1 MKLATWNVNSLNVR
15 LGHVMDWLAANPVD
29 ALCLQELKLPDEK
42 FPHEALAQIGYQACW
57 AGQKTYNGVAILCRE
72 ALTDVQRNLPDFE
85 DPQQRIIAATVPG
98 PGGQPLRIISAYCP
112 NGQAVGSDKYEYK
125 LKWFQALRKWLQQE
139 MARYPDLV
147 ILGDYNVAPADADV
161 HDPQAWEGS
170 ILVSEPERDAFR
182 QLLDLGLQDT
192 FRMFD
197 QAPKSFSW
205 WDYRQM
211 SFRRNIGVRIDHI
224 LATPALA
231 RCCTGCRIDKEPRK
245 WEKPSD
251 HAPVIADFD
260 AAA

>member
-15 LGHVMDWLAANPVD
+15 LGHVIDWLKANPVD

-42 FPHEALAQIGYQACW
+42 FPHDALAGIGYQACW
-57 AGQKTYNGVAILCRE
+57 AGQKTYNGVAILSR
-72 ALTDVQRNLPDFE
+72 ATPGDVQRNLPAYD

-98 PGGQPLRIISAYCP
+98 PAGRPLRVISAYCP
-112 NGQAVGSDKYEYK
+112 NGQTVGSDKYAYK
-125 LKWFQALRKWLQQE
+125 LTWFEALRDWLRDE
-139 MARYPDLV
+139 LARYPDLV
-147 ILGDYNVAPADADV
+147 ILGDYNVAPTDADV

-170 ILVSEPERDAFR
+170 ILVSEPEREAFHG
-182 QLLDLGLQDT
+182 LLDLGLRDT

-211 SFRRNIGVRIDHI
+211 SFRRNAGVRIDHI
-224 LATPALA
+224 LASPDLADLCIACAIDRTP
-231 RCCTGCRIDKEPRK
+231 RG

-251 HAPVIADFD
+251 HAPVVADFEPR
-260 AAA
+260 